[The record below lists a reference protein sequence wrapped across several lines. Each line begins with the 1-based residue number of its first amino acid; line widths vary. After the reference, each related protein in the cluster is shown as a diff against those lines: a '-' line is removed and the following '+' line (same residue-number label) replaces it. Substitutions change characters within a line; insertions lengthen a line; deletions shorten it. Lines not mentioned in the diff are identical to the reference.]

1 MYNLTV
7 INCNTTRSRVLLNT
21 NSKSAV
27 LAKMEGYL
35 TRLGLD
41 DNSVINLT
49 RDNTNLSVFYH
60 PKIQAFCVIRL
71 RRIIS

>member
-1 MYNLTV
+1 MYNLTI

-21 NSKSAV
+21 NSKTAV

-49 RDNTNLSVFYH
+49 RDSTNLSLFYH
-60 PKIQAFCVIRL
+60 PTVKEFCVIRL
-71 RRIIS
+71 KKI

>member
-1 MYNLTV
+1 MYNLTI
-7 INCNTTRSRVLLNT
+7 INLDTTRSRTLLHTSSKIDVVL
-21 NSKSAV
+21 
-27 LAKMEGYL
+27 KMQGYL

-49 RDNTNLSVFYH
+49 RDNTNLSLFYH

-71 RRIIS
+71 RKIIA